1 MNSTNSLSSSVTRIS
16 FTNWDILLSRISI
29 EFSICSVKG
38 MNIKKDDIETFDKYD
53 QVFHLYIARLSGNK
67 ELESLITKMWDNS
80 LTLRIIAV

>member
-1 MNSTNSLSSSVTRIS
+1 
-16 FTNWDILLSRISI
+16 
-29 EFSICSVKG
+29 